1 MTQQRLIIITLAVAI
16 LAIVG
21 AWLVAG
27 SRTGAP
33 TAEPPMDVERVGPVD
48 SQFGTRQ
55 PPQN

>member
-1 MTQQRLIIITLAVAI
+1 VTQQRLILIILAVAI

-27 SRTGAP
+27 S
-33 TAEPPMDVERVGPVD
+33 
-48 SQFGTRQ
+48 QFGTRQ